1 LPGRAAAAFRF
12 RQISFASTL
21 RGDPVP
27 NPDVLLADLDS
38 LQEQLE
44 AALNAEDWE
53 ALVVLNQ
60 QVKPTVAPL
69 MAAMEQGLI
78 AAAPVKQRLEALN
91 RFVEVAGQGAV
102 KARDEARESLQGV
115 NQNRNA
121 AATYADVSTN
131 RSK

>member
-1 LPGRAAAAFRF
+1 M
-12 RQISFASTL
+12 
-21 RGDPVP
+21 P

>member
-1 LPGRAAAAFRF
+1 
-12 RQISFASTL
+12 
-21 RGDPVP
+21 VP

-69 MAAMEQGLI
+69 MEAMEQGLI
-78 AAAPVKQRLEALN
+78 ATAPVKQRLEALN

>member
-1 LPGRAAAAFRF
+1 MA
-12 RQISFASTL
+12 
-21 RGDPVP
+21 

-60 QVKPTVAPL
+60 QVKPAVAPL
-69 MAAMEQGLI
+69 MEAMEQGLI
-78 AAAPVKQRLEALN
+78 SPAPVKQRLEALN
-91 RFVEVAGQGAV
+91 RFVEVAGQGAT

-121 AATYADVSTN
+121 AATYANISTN

>member
-1 LPGRAAAAFRF
+1 M
-12 RQISFASTL
+12 
-21 RGDPVP
+21 P

-69 MAAMEQGLI
+69 MEAMEQGLI